1 MRVRG
6 RSELRGWKGLT
17 LIAASVLALWLVL
30 SPSFSISS
38 AHQGEIT
45 FGITGSPVPTGIAVT
60 PSRFLV
66 ARCAGTSIEL
76 LSLSADSAG
85 FATPTSF
92 ASISGGCV
100 DPDVALAPITP
111 NFSAGTNDFP
121 TLNAAGFQN
130 NYAYVTQ
137 RTPSGGLLIRE
148 VSETGFV
155 TPTPFATIA
164 GCPAP
169 YTGDIVFSQ
178 VSPPAGTGFGPH
190 GTMLVVCANGMVFKV
205 IKVASSG
212 VVSTVATANVS
223 PIEGGGVAPLTFGVC
238 PGCLFVGA
246 SGADFVYSISP
257 SGQVK
262 KVARWPAANDVDFV
276 PGFKCGF
283 QNSSYTYFSILS
295 PSSITKWPIA
305 AFSGKSNTAAL
316 VTRSFGAIGQDGIG
330 LLTAA
335 RGGSIT
341 NFEPFDGGRP
351 ASQFVDCNGSTLV
364 NIDVD
369 PSSDLNII
377 NLDSGG
383 LVVVVIFGSA
393 VVDVNTINQSP
404 TVLTF
409 GYTGNEQ
416 SLDHCAQGRKDDNGD
431 GYADLECHFRI
442 ALLGVP
448 TPHPAQPI
456 NWILRGTYGG
466 PSSDPPFEG
475 GD

>member
-1 MRVRG
+1 MRGG
-6 RSELRGWKGLT
+6 RALRRWK
-17 LIAASVLALWLVL
+17 ALALAAALVL
-30 SPSFSISS
+30 GFGLLLGPVVGTTS
-38 AHQGEIT
+38 AHQGEVT
-45 FGITGSPVPTGIAVT
+45 FSITGSPVPTGIAVT

-66 ARCAGTSIEL
+66 ARCAGGSIEL
-76 LSLSADSAG
+76 LSLSADSGG

-111 NFSAGTNDFP
+111 NFASVTNDFP
-121 TLNAAGFQN
+121 TLNAAGFHN

-137 RTPSGGLLIRE
+137 RTAAGGLLIRE
-148 VSETGFV
+148 VSHTGAV
-155 TPTPFATIA
+155 TPAAFATIND
-164 GCPAP
+164 CQPP

-178 VSPPAGTGFGPH
+178 VSPPPGTGFGPH
-190 GTMLVVCANGMVFKV
+190 GTMLVVCTNGKVF
-205 IKVASSG
+205 KVASSG
-212 VVSTVATANVS
+212 AVSTVADTNVS

-246 SGADFVYSISP
+246 AGANFVYSISP

-283 QNSSYTYFSILS
+283 QNSDYTYFSILS
-295 PSSITKWPIA
+295 PSSITKWPIL

-316 VTRSFGAIGQDGIG
+316 VTRAFGAIGQNGIG

-335 RGGSIT
+335 RGGTIT
-341 NFEPFDGGRP
+341 NFEPFDGARP

-364 NIDVD
+364 DIDVD

-383 LVVVVIFGSA
+383 LVVVVIYGSA
-393 VVDVNTINQSP
+393 IVDVSTIDQSP
-404 TVLTF
+404 TALTF
-409 GYTGNEQ
+409 GYTGIEP
-416 SLDHCAQGRKDDNGD
+416 SLDHCAKGRKDDNGD
-431 GYADLECHFRI
+431 GYVDLECHFRI

-448 TPHPAQPI
+448 TPHPLQPI
-456 NWILRGTYGG
+456 HWILRGTYGG
-466 PSSDPPFEG
+466 PSSDPPLEG